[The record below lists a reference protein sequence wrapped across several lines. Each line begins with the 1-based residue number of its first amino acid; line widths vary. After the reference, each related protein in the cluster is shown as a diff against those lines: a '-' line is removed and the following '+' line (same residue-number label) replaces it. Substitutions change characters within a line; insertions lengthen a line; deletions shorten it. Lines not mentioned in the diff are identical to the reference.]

1 MPDPSAWLD
10 ALLGAV
16 AGLGSGTL
24 YLLAGLFMVLETS
37 VGIGLLVP
45 GDAVVLLAAS
55 TVTGPARFG
64 ALVAATMAGSLA
76 GESLGYLLGL
86 RYGDRIRTSWLGRL
100 VGPARWAAAEAFL
113 HGRGGPA
120 LAGARFVAVVHA
132 VAPVV
137 AGGARMPFRRF
148 AAWCTLGSLS
158 WAAAY
163 VGIGTAAGASWRAY
177 GHRLGLAGYALL
189 GGRGRRGGAGPLGA
203 SSEPAENRR
212 YRICS
217 SRTIDS
223 RVRMLAPRPPDRPL
237 SRRCSLPTRAGVA
250 DR

>member
-1 MPDPSAWLD
+1 VPDPSAWLD

-64 ALVAATMAGSLA
+64 ALVAATVVGSLA

-148 AAWCTLGSLS
+148 VAWCTLGSLS
-158 WAAAY
+158 WAAVY

-189 GGRGRRGGAGPLGA
+189 GAVAAAVVLVRLARRRARVAARTGEQAERDDACRIGA
-203 SSEPAENRR
+203 
-212 YRICS
+212 
-217 SRTIDS
+217 D
-223 RVRMLAPRPPDRPL
+223 
-237 SRRCSLPTRAGVA
+237 
-250 DR
+250 